1 MSARNAPMWYHPAW
15 TAGVDGS
22 YSWNPPYVIDAAP
35 VPDTGR
41 HAKPEYDH
49 GLDMIQGYLV
59 AEGKHSEGKH
69 RQRHHT

>member
-1 MSARNAPMWYHPAW
+1 VTAYLHPAW
-15 TAGVDGS
+15 VQATPDGP
-22 YSWNPPYVIDAAP
+22 YSWNPPYTIDAAP

-41 HAKPEYDH
+41 YAKPEYDH
-49 GLDMIQGYLV
+49 VLDIVQSCLV